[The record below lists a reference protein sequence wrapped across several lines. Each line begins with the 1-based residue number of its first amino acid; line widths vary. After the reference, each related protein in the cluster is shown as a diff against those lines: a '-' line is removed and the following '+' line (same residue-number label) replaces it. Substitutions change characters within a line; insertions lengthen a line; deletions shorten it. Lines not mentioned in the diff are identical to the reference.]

1 VNKFL
6 FSKEK
11 KEEKNMS
18 ATIGFGK
25 FRERILGIFAADLV
39 NLMFVFHRECVSDV
53 DNGDGQYGRDIVV
66 RRILK
71 TSIWYVQ

>member
-25 FRERILGIFAADLV
+25 FRERLGKLDV
-39 NLMFVFHRECVSDV
+39 RVS
-53 DNGDGQYGRDIVV
+53 QRM
-66 RRILK
+66 R
-71 TSIWYVQ
+71 Q